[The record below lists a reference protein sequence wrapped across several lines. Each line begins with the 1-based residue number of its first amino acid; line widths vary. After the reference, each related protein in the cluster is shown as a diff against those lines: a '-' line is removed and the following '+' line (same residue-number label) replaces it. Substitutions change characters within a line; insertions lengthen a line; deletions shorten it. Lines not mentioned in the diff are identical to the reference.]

1 MTTNIGRNFCLAPYT
16 QITYSPWGSFSP
28 CPEIGGDLSSDEKS
42 IVKLW
47 NGSDL
52 KKLRQEF
59 SNNQQSKICNRCW
72 DQEEVG
78 NSSLRKRL
86 FGYKHLKDDILNF
99 IQKDY
104 IAGPRQINLMVSN
117 ICNLRCRICNAGL
130 SVTYNKEGE
139 SYEKQFNIVDT
150 RYVTPNKKKH
160 AFSDDQIEEIFKLS
174 NNLIR
179 LEMYGGE
186 PLLDK
191 PTLLLLEKLVNS
203 GQSKNIT
210 VFYNTNGTV
219 KPTQRHYDLWKEFKQ
234 IEFNFSFDD
243 FGKRFTYQRYPADW
257 NEVLENF
264 NELKNYSWQVPVQF
278 QIILT
283 LSVFNVYYIDD
294 ILNEFKK
301 FELPV
306 FLNTLHDPDYYDIRY
321 LPKQIKQQIYDHLDP
336 TSEKTTF
343 VRNMLMQQTDI
354 DEWDNFKFWTN
365 AKDQYRNEKFA
376 TTFSKFYQLLHNYDH
391 TF

>member
-150 RYVTPNKKKH
+150 RYVTPNKKKYE
-160 AFSDDQIEEIFKLS
+160 FSDDQIEEIFKLS